1 MQTYKSPEALTNE
14 ITCTE
19 ISGSQDKAAVFIAT
33 GSQIKGVT
41 KRGKDFFRLET
52 SHTEQIRY
60 LHVLG
65 TNLWSAGDYTLNCY
79 ASSNNKIADKYYYV
93 SDDKINS
100 MLVHH
105 GDLSQSGN
113 TMDPYVLLACND
125 STLRIICS
133 NGKLFYQ
140 TNLEASPTCL
150 TMLDTSQSQSTDL
163 DEPASDNVPTVVL
176 YGL

>member
-1 MQTYKSPEALTNE
+1 MEYWEYKKGEFVQTYKSPEALTNE

-105 GDLSQSGN
+105 GDLS
-113 TMDPYVLLACND
+113 
-125 STLRIICS
+125 
-133 NGKLFYQ
+133 
-140 TNLEASPTCL
+140 
-150 TMLDTSQSQSTDL
+150 
-163 DEPASDNVPTVVL
+163 
-176 YGL
+176 